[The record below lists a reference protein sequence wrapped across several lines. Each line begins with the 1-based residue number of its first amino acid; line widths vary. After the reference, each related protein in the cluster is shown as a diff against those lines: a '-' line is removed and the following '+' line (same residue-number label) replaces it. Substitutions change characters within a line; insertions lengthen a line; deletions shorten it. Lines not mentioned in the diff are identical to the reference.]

1 MEVFEKII
9 VIMVGL
15 LGFYAVLWAI
25 PGVIMG
31 AIVSLGDT
39 KHITFIDSQLSKKR
53 RNMQLSFPKMHFA
66 HIATRLYGYWL
77 AYPFIRNRATVSS
90 KKFRFFMWVNCIGM
104 WSWLLFF
111 CIMLYRSALSVEIG
125 GN

>member
-1 MEVFEKII
+1 M
-9 VIMVGL
+9 
-15 LGFYAVLWAI
+15 YAMLWAI
-25 PGVIMG
+25 PSVIMG

-39 KHITFIDSQLSKKR
+39 KHIIFIDEQLSKNTVSIVSKGE
-53 RNMQLSFPKMHFA
+53 KMHFA
-66 HIATRLYGYWL
+66 QIANRLYFYWL
-77 AYPFIRNRATVSS
+77 AYPFIRHRSTVRS

-111 CIMLYRSALSVEIG
+111 CIMLYKSALSVEIG